1 MNTTPNPTYPPPV
14 RLGPL
19 MGRYF
24 GLQLVVNMANGG
36 AATYLLPL
44 WLQELDADSK
54 VAHYGIVGTLAAT
67 CAIIAQ
73 PLWGGLSDRTR
84 GRWGR
89 RAPWIAAGA
98 GGIGC
103 CIALLGASSI
113 FPLIVAAACGVQ
125 ICYSMFS
132 APLTAIVADRTP
144 VERRGVMSALGGAG
158 AYLGVLGGV
167 LVVSMFASR
176 VQLGFL
182 ACAAFVVVAGVP
194 LGIGLKRDSRLL
206 PREPKRPVR
215 EALQSFWVSPRRYPD
230 FAWVFVARLVL
241 ITGFWGIY
249 SFLLYLAQDYCG
261 LSVEEA
267 ARVYPL
273 LSAVLM
279 AAILVSIV
287 PGGWISDRLGRRKIV
302 VMVASGLIGAS
313 VIVPLLSPTIPAL
326 ALSLAIAGVGF
337 GAYLSVD
344 QALMTQVLPSVADS
358 GKQLG
363 ILNIAQAGG
372 QVLAP
377 GVAAGVIGLVGYR
390 GLYVFA
396 GVMAL
401 AAIALVAPI
410 KSVR

>member
-1 MNTTPNPTYPPPV
+1 MSTTYPAPV
-14 RLGPL
+14 RLGP
-19 MGRYF
+19 MMAVYF
-24 GLQLVVNMANGG
+24 AIQLVVNMANGG

-44 WLQELDADSK
+44 WLQDIDPSAK
-54 VAHYGIVGTLAAT
+54 VANYGLVGTMAAT

-73 PLWGGLSDRTR
+73 PVWGSISDRTR
-84 GRWGR
+84 SRWGR
-89 RAPWIAAGA
+89 RAPWIAAGVA
-98 GGIGC
+98 GLAAC
-103 CIALLGASSI
+103 VAALGATRTVAV
-113 FPLIVAAACGVQ
+113 IVVAACGVQ

-167 LVVSMFASR
+167 LATSVFAAR
-176 VQLGFL
+176 AQTGFV
-182 ACAAFVVVAGVP
+182 ACAIFAAVLGVP
-194 LGIGLKRDSRLL
+194 LAAALRRDSREL
-206 PREPKRPVR
+206 PRPPRQPLR
-215 EALQSFWVSPRRYPD
+215 AMLASYWVSPRQHPD
-230 FAWVFVARLVL
+230 FAWVFAARLVL

-261 LSVEEA
+261 LSKDEA
-267 ARVYPL
+267 ARIYPL

-279 AAILVSIV
+279 AAILIAIV

-302 VMVASGLIGAS
+302 VIVASGLVGLS
-313 VIVPLLSPTIPAL
+313 VIVPLTSPTIPAL
-326 ALSLAIAGVGF
+326 AASLVIAGLGF

-344 QALMTQVLPSVADS
+344 QALMTQVLPSAADS

-377 GVAAGVIGLVGYR
+377 GVAALVINLAGYR

-396 GVMAL
+396 GASAL
-401 AAIALVAPI
+401 AAIALVVPI